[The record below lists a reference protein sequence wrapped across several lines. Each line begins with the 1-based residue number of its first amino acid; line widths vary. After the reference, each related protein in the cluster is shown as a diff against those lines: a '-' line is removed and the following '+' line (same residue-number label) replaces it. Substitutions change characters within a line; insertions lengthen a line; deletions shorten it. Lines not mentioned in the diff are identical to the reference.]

1 MSLFSFEGASGR
13 SYDYVSLNLKSR
25 EAFPM
30 GGGNYVFTRPSGSDV
45 EIVFAGEAD
54 SLWSVFV
61 STMLWD
67 IAKKRH
73 GATGACVHLNGDSR
87 ARRLE
92 RTDIINRH
100 CPPMNMETPEERAV

>member
-1 MSLFSFEGASGR
+1 MSLFSLEGASGR
-13 SYDYVSLNLKSR
+13 YYDYVALNLKSR
-25 EAFPM
+25 VAFPM
-30 GGGNYVFTRPSGSDV
+30 GGGNYLFTRPNGSGFDV
-45 EIVFAGEAD
+45 VCAGETD

-73 GATGACVHLNGDSR
+73 GATGAFVHVNPDAR

-92 RTDIINRH
+92 RADIIKKH
-100 CPPMNMETPEERAV
+100 APPMNMETPEERAS